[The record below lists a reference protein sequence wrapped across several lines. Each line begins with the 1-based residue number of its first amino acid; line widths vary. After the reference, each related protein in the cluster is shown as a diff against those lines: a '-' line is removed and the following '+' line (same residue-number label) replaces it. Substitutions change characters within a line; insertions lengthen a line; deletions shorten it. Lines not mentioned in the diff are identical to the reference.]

1 MGGGRWPGTGNSTG
15 MEPEDLSSS
24 PGLATKELCKPRQMA
39 ELLRA
44 SGLLFTIIS
53 TSKSNH
59 ENAQLYMVPAI
70 LPPPQILP
78 PPVSSLLCALEFDLN
93 RLHQGGPLWS

>member
-1 MGGGRWPGTGNSTG
+1 
-15 MEPEDLSSS
+15 MEPDDLSSS
-24 PGLATKELCKPRQMA
+24 PGLATDELCKPRQMA
-39 ELLRA
+39 ELLGA

-70 LPPPQILP
+70 LPFPSQILT

-93 RLHQGGPLWS
+93 RLHQWGLLWS